1 MPEIYFDEAYKKRG
15 TASRENSSRRRRA
28 SVEQD
33 ASDNKNSWK
42 ALVPPENTVHVIK
55 DETRASVAPS
65 RHQNIKRKN
74 ILEGS
79 SFLGAKD
86 DFSFDNL
93 QSSSS
98 LSARRRHRKSA
109 KKRPR
114 KDIERENTKDSGDA
128 LPDNCTGGKQRP
140 RVTLSPTAQQ
150 QEQQRNEQGRSDN
163 HGQPPHENDGENTL
177 AKSSS
182 LDSTLPSVDFIL
194 DSIRSIHKELTT
206 LDEQS
211 NEEQTRERKNELL
224 SSKESLYIL
233 LDQHDSEDQVF
244 L

>member
-42 ALVPPENTVHVIK
+42 ALVPQENTVHVIK

-86 DFSFDNL
+86 DFSFDNM

-98 LSARRRHRKSA
+98 QDDDDDIGKVP
-109 KKRPR
+109 KR
-114 KDIERENTKDSGDA
+114 DQERIPKQKTQRIRMMLCPTIA
-128 LPDNCTGGKQRP
+128 L
-140 RVTLSPTAQQ
+140 V
-150 QEQQRNEQGRSDN
+150 E
-163 HGQPPHENDGENTL
+163 
-177 AKSSS
+177 
-182 LDSTLPSVDFIL
+182 
-194 DSIRSIHKELTT
+194 
-206 LDEQS
+206 S
-211 NEEQTRERKNELL
+211 NVL
-224 SSKESLYIL
+224 
-233 LDQHDSEDQVF
+233 V
-244 L
+244 